1 MNQRLLALF
10 VLLCAVL
17 SVIAAPVDSNILEA
31 RALKKTVA
39 KPAAKPVAK
48 PVVAAKPPVVA
59 AKPPVVAAKP
69 PVVAAKPPA
78 VAAKPPVVAAK
89 PPTVAA
95 KPPVTA
101 PPPASCPLPARS
113 PARRFLD
120 YLGLRLRSS
129 SAPCPPTLTGSTSTT
144 PTPTTPVDP
153 ASKAAAKAAKASAKA
168 AKASAAASKASAKAA
183 ASASAAALKR
193 PTTGVVSNPPTKAVQ
208 CTNLEGGLTAIPLAS
223 IEKAVQL
230 AQAGP
235 LVGGKKFPHAFDNR
249 EGVKVAAACA
259 GKTLEEQAVGVD
271 MSTFQNIPSVLSTP
285 AFNQFRVLI
294 TTPDATGA
302 TTFCGVMTHG
312 TSTEGKFDKDFAIFL
327 IIYLIYSSSSSDS
340 EGSSRAS
347 YSAITVSI
355 TVLVNTHLGAAD
367 IELQSLSVKGMSS
380 AGNPLIASE
389 NKDDER
395 EYQNRGRERTYNT
408 GRAHEG
414 GPG

>member
-17 SVIAAPVDSNILEA
+17 SVIAAPVDGNILEA

-39 KPAAKPVAK
+39 KPVAKPVVKPVAK
-48 PVVAAKPPVVA
+48 PAKPVAVAKPPVVAAKPPAVAAKPPVVATKPPVVA

-69 PVVAAKPPA
+69 PVVAAKPSV

-95 KPPVTA
+95 KPPTA

-113 PARRFLD
+113 PTRRFLE
-120 YLGLRLRSS
+120 YLGLRSRSS
-129 SAPCPPTLTGSTSTT
+129 SASCPPLTGSTSTAS
-144 PTPTTPVDP
+144 TPTTPLDP
-153 ASKAAAKAAKASAKA
+153 ATSKAAAKAAAKAAKAAAAAAKVSAKA
-168 AKASAAASKASAKAA
+168 AAAAA

-193 PTTGVVSNPPTKAVQ
+193 PTTGVVSNPPTNSVQ
-208 CTNLEGGLTAIPLAS
+208 CTNSAGALTAIPLAS
-223 IEKAVQL
+223 IQQAVTL

-235 LVGGKKFPHAFDNR
+235 LVGGKNPAKFPHVFNNR

-271 MSTFQNIPSVLSTP
+271 MSTFQNVPSVLSTP

-312 TSTEGKFDKDFAIFL
+312 TSTTGTFDKDLCA
-327 IIYLIYSSSSSDS
+327 
-340 EGSSRAS
+340 E
-347 YSAITVSI
+347 V
-355 TVLVNTHLGAAD
+355 
-367 IELQSLSVKGMSS
+367 
-380 AGNPLIASE
+380 
-389 NKDDER
+389 
-395 EYQNRGRERTYNT
+395 
-408 GRAHEG
+408 
-414 GPG
+414 